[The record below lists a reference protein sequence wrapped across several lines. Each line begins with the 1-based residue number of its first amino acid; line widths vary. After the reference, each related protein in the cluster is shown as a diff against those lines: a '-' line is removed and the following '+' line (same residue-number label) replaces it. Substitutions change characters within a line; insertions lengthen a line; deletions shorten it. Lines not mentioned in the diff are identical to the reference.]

1 MCTDSAWKII
11 KDRKQEGAPIG
22 TPSHYVDLM
31 VLFVDGLAAFQDLID
46 HDILGPSA
54 ERKEHRTVAV
64 AGCCLVEGLSY
75 LTAEILLGQCA
86 GQLSTRYLRVSGVVW

>member
-31 VLFVDGLAAFQDLID
+31 VLFVNGFAAF
-46 HDILGPSA
+46 
-54 ERKEHRTVAV
+54 
-64 AGCCLVEGLSY
+64 
-75 LTAEILLGQCA
+75 
-86 GQLSTRYLRVSGVVW
+86 